1 MNFRKNNKEN
11 QKRLKKPKYNMFQ
24 NTCYFI
30 MLAWKGEEKKVPI
43 LCLLAAGFTVI
54 NNLINLYI
62 PPVILGIVEQRQSI
76 SRLLI
81 TILCFTAVIIFCS
94 AVLAYINTNTLY
106 GRITVRMILVN
117 KLNKK
122 AAITSYPNVNNQECI
137 RLLAKSNDCVSSNLA
152 AGEAIWNTLTL
163 LLQNSIGFLIYVFL
177 LSSVDLFMI
186 AVILAT
192 TIIGYFVS
200 KYVNSYEYRHRDEIA
215 EYENKIFYI
224 KERAKDYSA
233 AKDIRIFGIRSW
245 LEELYNKAM
254 DSYISFWRKAESIYI
269 WARITDLLLA
279 FLRNGIAYLY
289 LISLVLKNVLT
300 ASEFLLYFTAVNG
313 FTTWVSGIIDNLITL
328 HRQSLDISTM
338 REYLEYPEPFR
349 FEEGE
354 PLSCHKHKNCE
365 IRFENVSF
373 RYPEADHDTLSN
385 INLTL
390 HSGEK
395 LAVVGLNGAGKTTF
409 VKLLCG
415 LLEPTEGQILLDG
428 RDIREYNRRDYY
440 CMFSAVFQN
449 FSLLPASI
457 AVNIAQSETEIDIS
471 RVKECAKKAGICSK
485 IESLPKKYETLLNR
499 EVFEDAVM
507 LSGGETQRL
516 MLARALYKDAPVI
529 VLDEPTAALDS
540 IAEADIYEKYS
551 EMTQGKMSVYISHRL
566 ASTRF
571 CDRIILIEDA
581 KIMET
586 GTHKELLE
594 LEGRYAELFMVQSK
608 YYQKGGDDNEE
619 REENDFME
627 QGI

>member
-1 MNFRKNNKEN
+1 MNSDKNNTRKS
-11 QKRLKKPKYNMFQ
+11 KKPKYNMFQ

-30 MLAWKGEEKKVPI
+30 TLAWKEKEKKVPI
-43 LCLLAAGFTVI
+43 LCLLLAGFTVI
-54 NNLINLYI
+54 NNLLNLYI
-62 PPVILGIVEQRQSI
+62 PPVILGVVEQRKSI

-81 TILCFTAVIIFCS
+81 TILCFLAANMFCS
-94 AVLAYINTNTLY
+94 AVLFYIHTNALF
-106 GRITVRMILVN
+106 GRITVRTILAR

-122 AAITSYPNVNNQECI
+122 AAVTSYPNVNSQECI
-137 RLLAKSNDCVSSNLA
+137 RMSTKSHDCINGNSA
-152 AGEAIWNTLTL
+152 AGEAIWNTLTW
-163 LLQNSIGFLIYVFL
+163 LLQNCAGFLIYVFL

-192 TIIGYFVS
+192 TITGYFVS

-215 EYENKIFYI
+215 DYENRLYYI
-224 KERAKDYSA
+224 REQANNYSA

-245 LEELYNKAM
+245 LEELYEKAM
-254 DSYISFWRKAESIYI
+254 NSYASFYHKAESVYM

-289 LISLVLKNVLT
+289 LISLVLKNGLT

-313 FTTWVSGIIDNLITL
+313 FTAWVTGMIDNLITL
-328 HRQSLDISTM
+328 HRQSLDISIV
-338 REYLEYPEPFR
+338 REYLEYPEPFC

-415 LLEPTEGQILLDG
+415 LLDPTEGRILLDG
-428 RDIREYNRRDYY
+428 KDIREYNRRDYY

-457 AVNIAQSETEIDIS
+457 AVNIAQSETEIDILK
-471 RVKECAKKAGICSK
+471 VKECAEKAGIYSK

-499 EVFEDAVM
+499 EVFEDAIM

-551 EMTQGKMSVYISHRL
+551 EMTKGKLSVYISHRL

-571 CDRIILIEDA
+571 CDCIILIENA
-581 KIMET
+581 KIAET

-594 LEGRYAELFMVQSK
+594 RGGRYSELFIVQSK
-608 YYQKGGDDNEE
+608 YYQKGGCYDEE
-619 REENDFME
+619 RERNDFME
-627 QGI
+627 QHI

>member
-1 MNFRKNNKEN
+1 MNSDKNNTRKS
-11 QKRLKKPKYNMFQ
+11 KKPKYNMFQ

-30 MLAWKGEEKKVPI
+30 TLAWKEKEKKVPI
-43 LCLLAAGFTVI
+43 LCLLLAGFTVI
-54 NNLINLYI
+54 NNLLNLYI
-62 PPVILGIVEQRQSI
+62 PPVILGVVEQRKSI

-81 TILCFTAVIIFCS
+81 TILCFLAANMFCS
-94 AVLAYINTNTLY
+94 AVLFYIHTNALF
-106 GRITVRMILVN
+106 GRITVRTILAR

-122 AAITSYPNVNNQECI
+122 AAVTSYPNVNSQECI
-137 RLLAKSNDCVSSNLA
+137 RMSTKSHDCINGNSA
-152 AGEAIWNTLTL
+152 AGEAIWNTLTW
-163 LLQNSIGFLIYVFL
+163 LLQNCAGFLIYVFL

-192 TIIGYFVS
+192 TITGYFVS

-215 EYENKIFYI
+215 DYENRLYYI
-224 KERAKDYSA
+224 REQANNYSA

-245 LEELYNKAM
+245 LEELYEKAM
-254 DSYISFWRKAESIYI
+254 NSYASFYHKAESVYM

-289 LISLVLKNVLT
+289 LISLVLKNGLT

-313 FTTWVSGIIDNLITL
+313 FTAWVTGMIDNLITL
-328 HRQSLDISTM
+328 HRQSLDISIV
-338 REYLEYPEPFR
+338 REYLEYPEPFC

-415 LLEPTEGQILLDG
+415 LLDPTEGRILLDG
-428 RDIREYNRRDYY
+428 KDIREYNRRDYY

-457 AVNIAQSETEIDIS
+457 AVNIAQSETEIDILK
-471 RVKECAKKAGICSK
+471 VKECAEKAGIYSK

-499 EVFEDAVM
+499 EVFEDAIM

-551 EMTQGKMSVYISHRL
+551 EMTKGKLSVYISHRL
-566 ASTRF
+566 AYTRF
-571 CDRIILIEDA
+571 CDCIILIENA
-581 KIMET
+581 KIAET

-594 LEGRYAELFMVQSK
+594 RGGRYSELFIVQSK
-608 YYQKGGDDNEE
+608 YYQKGGCYDEE
-619 REENDFME
+619 RERNDFME
-627 QGI
+627 QHI

>member
-1 MNFRKNNKEN
+1 MNSDKNNTRKS
-11 QKRLKKPKYNMFQ
+11 KKPKYNMFQ

-30 MLAWKGEEKKVPI
+30 TLAWKEKEKKVPI
-43 LCLLAAGFTVI
+43 LCLLLAGFTVI
-54 NNLINLYI
+54 NNLLNLYI
-62 PPVILGIVEQRQSI
+62 PPVILGVVEQRKSI

-81 TILCFTAVIIFCS
+81 TILCFLAANMFCS
-94 AVLAYINTNTLY
+94 AVLFYIHTNALF
-106 GRITVRMILVN
+106 GRITVRTILAR

-122 AAITSYPNVNNQECI
+122 AAVTSYPNVNSQECI
-137 RLLAKSNDCVSSNLA
+137 RMSTKSHDCINGNSA
-152 AGEAIWNTLTL
+152 AGEAIWNTLTW
-163 LLQNSIGFLIYVFL
+163 LLQNCAGFLIYVFL

-192 TIIGYFVS
+192 TITGYFVS

-215 EYENKIFYI
+215 DYENRLYYI
-224 KERAKDYSA
+224 REQANNYSA

-245 LEELYNKAM
+245 LEELYEKAM
-254 DSYISFWRKAESIYI
+254 NSYASFYHKAESVYM

-289 LISLVLKNVLT
+289 LISLVLKNGLT

-313 FTTWVSGIIDNLITL
+313 FTAWVTGMIDNLITL
-328 HRQSLDISTM
+328 HRQSLDISIV
-338 REYLEYPEPFR
+338 REYLEYPEPFC

-415 LLEPTEGQILLDG
+415 LLDPTEGRILLDG
-428 RDIREYNRRDYY
+428 KDIREYNRRDYY

-457 AVNIAQSETEIDIS
+457 AVNIAQSETEIDILK
-471 RVKECAKKAGICSK
+471 VKECAEKAGIYSK

-499 EVFEDAVM
+499 EVFEDAIM

-551 EMTQGKMSVYISHRL
+551 EMTKGKLSVYISHRL

-571 CDRIILIEDA
+571 CDCIIVIEIA
-581 KIMET
+581 KIAET

-594 LEGRYAELFMVQSK
+594 RGGRYSELFIVQSK
-608 YYQKGGDDNEE
+608 YYQKGGCYDEE
-619 REENDFME
+619 RERNDFME
-627 QGI
+627 QHI

>member
-1 MNFRKNNKEN
+1 
-11 QKRLKKPKYNMFQ
+11 
-24 NTCYFI
+24 
-30 MLAWKGEEKKVPI
+30 
-43 LCLLAAGFTVI
+43 
-54 NNLINLYI
+54 
-62 PPVILGIVEQRQSI
+62 
-76 SRLLI
+76 
-81 TILCFTAVIIFCS
+81 
-94 AVLAYINTNTLY
+94 
-106 GRITVRMILVN
+106 
-117 KLNKK
+117 
-122 AAITSYPNVNNQECI
+122 
-137 RLLAKSNDCVSSNLA
+137 
-152 AGEAIWNTLTL
+152 
-163 LLQNSIGFLIYVFL
+163 
-177 LSSVDLFMI
+177 MI

-200 KYVNSYEYRHRDEIA
+200 KYVNSYEYRHRDELA
-215 EYENKIFYI
+215 EYENKIIYI
-224 KERAKDYSA
+224 RERAKDYSA

-254 DSYISFWRKAESIYI
+254 DSYASFWSKAESIYI

-279 FLRNGIAYLY
+279 FLRNGVAYLY
-289 LISLVLKNVLT
+289 LISLVLKNVLS

-313 FTTWVSGIIDNLITL
+313 FTSWVSGIIDNLITL
-328 HRQSLDISTM
+328 HRQSLDISTV

-354 PLSCHKHKNCE
+354 SLLCQRHKNCE
-365 IRFENVSF
+365 IQFENVSF

-415 LLEPTEGQILLDG
+415 LLDPTEGRILLDG
-428 RDIREYNRRDYY
+428 KDIREYNRRDYY
-440 CMFSAVFQN
+440 HMFSAVFQN

-457 AVNIAQSETEIDIS
+457 AVNIAQSETEIDILK
-471 RVKECAKKAGICSK
+471 VKECAEKAGICSK

-499 EVFEDAVM
+499 EVFEDAIM

-551 EMTQGKMSVYISHRL
+551 EMTKGKMSVYISHRL

-571 CDRIILIEDA
+571 CDRIILIENA
-581 KIMET
+581 KIAET

-594 LEGRYAELFMVQSK
+594 LGGRYSELFMVQSK
-608 YYQKGGDDNEE
+608 YYQKGGGEYEE
-619 REENDFME
+619 GEENDFME

>member
-1 MNFRKNNKEN
+1 MNSDKNNTRKS
-11 QKRLKKPKYNMFQ
+11 KKPKYNMFQ

-30 MLAWKGEEKKVPI
+30 TLAWKEKEKKVPI
-43 LCLLAAGFTVI
+43 LCLLAAEFTVI
-54 NNLINLYI
+54 TNIVNLYI

-81 TILCFTAVIIFCS
+81 TILFFTAVIIFCS
-94 AVLAYINTNTLY
+94 AILAYINTNTLF
-106 GRITVRMILVN
+106 GRITVRMIIVN

-122 AAITSYPNVNNQECI
+122 AAVTSYPNVNNQECI
-137 RLLAKSNDCVSSNLA
+137 RLLAKSNDCVNCNSA

-163 LLQNSIGFLIYVFL
+163 LVQNCTGFLIYIFL

-200 KYVNSYEYRHRDEIA
+200 KYVNSYEYRHRDELA
-215 EYENKIFYI
+215 EYENKIIYI
-224 KERAKDYSA
+224 RERAKDYSA

-254 DSYISFWRKAESIYI
+254 DSYASFWSKAESIYI

-279 FLRNGIAYLY
+279 FLRNGVAYLY
-289 LISLVLKNVLT
+289 LISLVLKNVLS

-313 FTTWVSGIIDNLITL
+313 FTSWVSGIIDNLITL
-328 HRQSLDISTM
+328 HRQSLDISTV

-354 PLSCHKHKNCE
+354 SLLCQRHKNCE
-365 IRFENVSF
+365 IQFENVSF

-415 LLEPTEGQILLDG
+415 LLDPTEGRILLDG
-428 RDIREYNRRDYY
+428 KDIREYNRRDYY
-440 CMFSAVFQN
+440 HMFSAVFQN

-457 AVNIAQSETEIDIS
+457 AVNIAQSETEIDILK
-471 RVKECAKKAGICSK
+471 VKECAEKAGICSK

-499 EVFEDAVM
+499 EVFEDAIM

-551 EMTQGKMSVYISHRL
+551 EMTKGKMSVYISHRL

-571 CDRIILIEDA
+571 CDRIILIENA
-581 KIMET
+581 KIAET

-594 LEGRYAELFMVQSK
+594 LGGRYSELFMVQSK
-608 YYQKGGDDNEE
+608 YYQKGGGEYEE
-619 REENDFME
+619 GEENDFME

>member
-1 MNFRKNNKEN
+1 M
-11 QKRLKKPKYNMFQ
+11 
-24 NTCYFI
+24 
-30 MLAWKGEEKKVPI
+30 
-43 LCLLAAGFTVI
+43 
-54 NNLINLYI
+54 
-62 PPVILGIVEQRQSI
+62 
-76 SRLLI
+76 
-81 TILCFTAVIIFCS
+81 
-94 AVLAYINTNTLY
+94 
-106 GRITVRMILVN
+106 
-117 KLNKK
+117 
-122 AAITSYPNVNNQECI
+122 
-137 RLLAKSNDCVSSNLA
+137 
-152 AGEAIWNTLTL
+152 
-163 LLQNSIGFLIYVFL
+163 
-177 LSSVDLFMI
+177 
-186 AVILAT
+186 
-192 TIIGYFVS
+192 
-200 KYVNSYEYRHRDEIA
+200 NSYA
-215 EYENKIFYI
+215 SFYH
-224 KERAKDYSA
+224 
-233 AKDIRIFGIRSW
+233 
-245 LEELYNKAM
+245 
-254 DSYISFWRKAESIYI
+254 KAESVYM

-289 LISLVLKNVLT
+289 LISLVLKNGLT

-313 FTTWVSGIIDNLITL
+313 FTAWVTGMIDNLITL
-328 HRQSLDISTM
+328 HRQSLDISIV
-338 REYLEYPEPFR
+338 REYLEYPEPFC

-415 LLEPTEGQILLDG
+415 LLDPTEGRILLDG
-428 RDIREYNRRDYY
+428 KDIREYNRRDYY

-457 AVNIAQSETEIDIS
+457 AVNIAQSETEIDILK
-471 RVKECAKKAGICSK
+471 VKECAEKAGIYSK

-499 EVFEDAVM
+499 EVFEDAIM

-551 EMTQGKMSVYISHRL
+551 EMTKGKLSVYISHRL

-571 CDRIILIEDA
+571 CDCIILIENA
-581 KIMET
+581 KIAET

-594 LEGRYAELFMVQSK
+594 RGGRYSELFIVQSK
-608 YYQKGGDDNEE
+608 YYQKGGCYDEE
-619 REENDFME
+619 RERNDFME
-627 QGI
+627 QHI

>member
-1 MNFRKNNKEN
+1 
-11 QKRLKKPKYNMFQ
+11 MFQ

-30 MLAWKGEEKKVPI
+30 TLAWKEKEKKVPI
-43 LCLLAAGFTVI
+43 LCLLLAGFTVI
-54 NNLINLYI
+54 NNLLNLYI
-62 PPVILGIVEQRQSI
+62 PPVILGVVEQRKSI

-81 TILCFTAVIIFCS
+81 TILCFLAANMFCS
-94 AVLAYINTNTLY
+94 AVLFYIHTNALF
-106 GRITVRMILVN
+106 GRITVRTILAR

-122 AAITSYPNVNNQECI
+122 AAVTSYPNVNSQECI
-137 RLLAKSNDCVSSNLA
+137 RMSTKSHDCINGNSA
-152 AGEAIWNTLTL
+152 AGEAIWNTLTW
-163 LLQNSIGFLIYVFL
+163 LLQNCAGFLIYVFL

-192 TIIGYFVS
+192 TITGYFVS

-215 EYENKIFYI
+215 DYENRLYYI
-224 KERAKDYSA
+224 REQANNYSA

-245 LEELYNKAM
+245 LEELYEKAM
-254 DSYISFWRKAESIYI
+254 NSYASFYHKAESVYM

-289 LISLVLKNVLT
+289 LISLVLKNGLT

-313 FTTWVSGIIDNLITL
+313 FTAWVTGMIDNLITL
-328 HRQSLDISTM
+328 HRQSLDISIV
-338 REYLEYPEPFR
+338 REYLEYPEPFC

-415 LLEPTEGQILLDG
+415 LLDPTEGRILLDG
-428 RDIREYNRRDYY
+428 KDIREYNRRDYY

-457 AVNIAQSETEIDIS
+457 AVNIAQSETEIDILK
-471 RVKECAKKAGICSK
+471 VKECAEKAGIYSK

-499 EVFEDAVM
+499 EVFEDAIM

-551 EMTQGKMSVYISHRL
+551 EMTKGKLSVYISHRL

-571 CDRIILIEDA
+571 CDCIILIENA
-581 KIMET
+581 KIAET

-594 LEGRYAELFMVQSK
+594 RGGRYSELFIVQSK
-608 YYQKGGDDNEE
+608 YYQKGGCYDEE
-619 REENDFME
+619 RERNDFME
-627 QGI
+627 QHI

>member
-1 MNFRKNNKEN
+1 MNSDKNNTRKS
-11 QKRLKKPKYNMFQ
+11 KKPKYNMFQ
-24 NTCYFI
+24 NTYYFI
-30 MLAWKGEEKKVPI
+30 TLAWKEKEKKVPI
-43 LCLLAAGFTVI
+43 LCLLLAGFTVI
-54 NNLINLYI
+54 NNLLNLYI
-62 PPVILGIVEQRQSI
+62 PPVILGVVEQRKSI

-81 TILCFTAVIIFCS
+81 TILCFLAANMFCS
-94 AVLAYINTNTLY
+94 AVLFYIHTNALF
-106 GRITVRMILVN
+106 GRITVRTILAR

-122 AAITSYPNVNNQECI
+122 AAVTSYPNVNSQECI
-137 RLLAKSNDCVSSNLA
+137 RMSTKSHDCINGNSA
-152 AGEAIWNTLTL
+152 AGEAIWNTLTW
-163 LLQNSIGFLIYVFL
+163 LLQNCAGFLIYVFL

-192 TIIGYFVS
+192 TITGYFVS

-215 EYENKIFYI
+215 DYENRLYYI
-224 KERAKDYSA
+224 REQANNYSA

-245 LEELYNKAM
+245 LEELYEKAM
-254 DSYISFWRKAESIYI
+254 NSYASFYHKAESVYM

-289 LISLVLKNVLT
+289 LISLVLKNGLT

-313 FTTWVSGIIDNLITL
+313 FTAWVTGMIDNLITL
-328 HRQSLDISTM
+328 HRQSLDISIV
-338 REYLEYPEPFR
+338 REYLEYPEPFC

-415 LLEPTEGQILLDG
+415 LLDPTEGRILLDG
-428 RDIREYNRRDYY
+428 KDIREYNRRDYY

-457 AVNIAQSETEIDIS
+457 AVNIAQSETEIDILK
-471 RVKECAKKAGICSK
+471 VKECAEKAGIYSK

-499 EVFEDAVM
+499 EVFEDAIM

-551 EMTQGKMSVYISHRL
+551 EMTKGKLSVYISHRL

-571 CDRIILIEDA
+571 CDCIILIENA
-581 KIMET
+581 KIAET

-594 LEGRYAELFMVQSK
+594 RGGRYSELFIVQSK
-608 YYQKGGDDNEE
+608 YYQKGGCYDEE
-619 REENDFME
+619 RERNDFME
-627 QGI
+627 QHI

>member
-1 MNFRKNNKEN
+1 MSFDKNNTDKP
-11 QKRLKKPKYNMFQ
+11 KKPKYNMLQ

-30 MLAWKGEEKKVPI
+30 TLAWKEKEKKVPI
-43 LCLLAAGFTVI
+43 LCLLLAGFTVI
-54 NNLINLYI
+54 NNLVNLYI

-76 SRLLI
+76 SKLVI
-81 TILCFTAVIIFCS
+81 TILCFTAVIILCS
-94 AVLAYINTNTLY
+94 AVLAYINTNILF
-106 GRITVRMILVN
+106 GRMTIRMILTN

-122 AAITSYPNVNNQECI
+122 AAVTSYPNVNSQECI
-137 RLLAKSNDCVSSNLA
+137 RLLTKSHDCVNRNSA

-163 LLQNSIGFLIYVFL
+163 LLQNCAGFLIYVFL

-186 AVILAT
+186 VVIFAT
-192 TIIGYFVS
+192 TITGYFVS

-215 EYENKIFYI
+215 EYENRLYYI
-224 KERAKDYSA
+224 REQANDYSA

-245 LEELYNKAM
+245 LEELYEKAM
-254 DSYISFWRKAESIYI
+254 DSYVSFCRKAESIYM

-289 LISLVLKNVLT
+289 LISLVLKNGLT
-300 ASEFLLYFTAVNG
+300 ASEFLLYFTAVGG
-313 FTTWVSGIIDNLITL
+313 FTVWVTGIIDNFITL
-328 HRQSLDISTM
+328 HRQSLDISTV
-338 REYLEYPEPFR
+338 REYLEYPETFR

-354 PLSCHKHKNCE
+354 PLSCCEHKNCE

-415 LLEPTEGQILLDG
+415 LLDPTDGRILLDG

-440 CMFSAVFQN
+440 HMFSAVFQN

-457 AVNIAQSETEIDIS
+457 AVNIAQSETEIDMPK
-471 RVKECAKKAGICSK
+471 VKECSNKAGLSLK
-485 IESLPKKYETLLNR
+485 IESLPDKYETLLNR
-499 EVFEDAVM
+499 KIYEEAII

-551 EMTQGKMSVYISHRL
+551 EMTKGKLSVYISHRL
-566 ASTRF
+566 ASTKF
-571 CDRIILIEDA
+571 CDHIILIENA
-581 KIMET
+581 KIEET

-594 LEGRYAELFMVQSK
+594 RGGRYSELFMVQSK
-608 YYQKGGDDNEE
+608 YYQKGGCYDEE
-619 REENDFME
+619 RERNDFME
-627 QGI
+627 QHI